1 MLPLKNELSKLNDIK
16 QNIKNWYVVPLFKYG
31 LIKKAT
37 FVTRRGDRAEIRNNE
52 DYYTFFSGRKWGIQK
67 LGPVERRV
75 SITENCVIL
84 DNKFRFAYHH
94 ETELG
99 ATLLM
104 MGEVQ
109 NDEYA
114 SLEVSGRAVIDIGAN
129 IADSA
134 IYFISK
140 GAASVIAFEPFP
152 ATYRQAKE
160 NIELNG
166 MGGRITLLN
175 MGVGGKRRKVR
186 LPTSFIGTSGMDS
199 IGKSALGQ
207 NSGDGEEIDII
218 TLADIAE
225 MYPEEG
231 VVVKMDCEGCEY
243 AAILGAEN
251 ETLRHFS
258 AFILEYHSGSSSLI
272 KKFNEAGFKPELKSR
287 RILLA
292 VRKG

>member
-1 MLPLKNELSKLNDIK
+1 MLPLRDELSKLNDIR

-31 LIKKAT
+31 FLKTTT
-37 FVTRRGDRAEIRNNE
+37 FVTRRGDAAEIRSKE
-52 DYYTFFSGRKWGIQK
+52 DYYTFFSGRKWGLQK

-75 SITENCVIL
+75 SITENSVIL
-84 DNKFRFAYHH
+84 DNKFKFAYHH

-104 MGEVQ
+104 LGEVQ

-114 SLEVSGRAVIDIGAN
+114 SLEINDRTVIDIGAN

-140 GAASVIAFEPFP
+140 GAAKVIAFEPFP

-160 NIELNG
+160 NIVLNG
-166 MGGRITLLN
+166 MDGKIQLLN
-175 MGVGGKRRKVR
+175 MGVGGAKQKVR
-186 LPTSFIGTSGMDS
+186 LPTFFIGTSGMDS
-199 IGKSALGQ
+199 IGESALNESSNQ
-207 NSGDGEEIDII
+207 GEEIDII
-218 TLADIAE
+218 TLADIAD

-231 VVVKMDCEGCEY
+231 TVVKMDCEGCEY

-258 AFILEYHSGSSSLI
+258 AFILEYHSDSSRLI
-272 KKFNEAGFKPELKSR
+272 KKFMDAGFETELKSR

-292 VRKG
+292 IRKG